1 MNLATLAKCRCICK
15 QRDKL
20 LMLLAVFLCTVAA
33 AENDMT
39 ASTDKLRV
47 LKNLYKPQNSWC
59 MDYFNHLTPMEVY
72 SYGQKR
78 TW

>member
-1 MNLATLAKCRCICK
+1 M
-15 QRDKL
+15 
-20 LMLLAVFLCTVAA
+20 V
-33 AENDMT
+33 ENR
-39 ASTDKLRV
+39 SQLIFKYIHFSFIVQVILRV
-47 LKNLYKPQNSWC
+47 LKNLCKPQNSWC